1 MKIDHWGHLKIKLQS
16 LASQQHGIK
25 TQLAHDIGETPQT
38 INNWL
43 NKDSEPR
50 FSIGKAMELWLK
62 TNAIEF
68 PIDADPKY
76 QENLLDTQ
84 HLANFAFRLSVDNT
98 GLKTKSWHEIEGS
111 ILFAK
116 ICLHCRS
123 ILTLLPG
130 SQYFHP
136 TFNQTSWDFASIAA
150 LVRAL
155 IETYHV
161 FYYLAVEQVS
171 AIDREFR
178 KLLWIF
184 HSEHERFLMLKYINS
199 KSENLH
205 TVEKNS
211 RNWKDQLSNCSYFN
225 TLSNNEKQKWLSGKF
240 ACSVSPAEISENSG
254 INKNY
259 FRGVYKYLSN
269 YAHATGFGI
278 AQMDSMRTE
287 RGAYFQQYA
296 TMLQYVQCYLAF
308 SISHFCSSPF
318 VTVGKIDNHTIEQIN
333 FWGKFHANF
342 LKL

>member
-1 MKIDHWGHLKIKLQS
+1 MRIDHWTHLKIKLQS

-25 TQLAHDIGETPQT
+25 TRLAHDIGETPQT

-98 GLKTKSWHEIEGS
+98 GLKTKSWYEIEGS

-136 TFNQTSWDFASIAA
+136 AFNQTLWDFASIAT
-150 LVRAL
+150 LGRAL
-155 IETYHV
+155 IETYHA
-161 FYYLAVEQVS
+161 FYYLAVEEAPTNV
-171 AIDREFR
+171 REFR

-211 RNWKDQLSNCSYFN
+211 RNWKDQLSNCSYSN
-225 TLSNNEKQKWLSGKF
+225 ALSKKEKQKWLSGKY
-240 ACSVSPAEISENSG
+240 ACAVSPALISENSG

-259 FRGVYKYLSN
+259 YHGVYKYLSN

-308 SISHFCSSPF
+308 SISHFSSLPL
-318 VTVGKIDNHTIEQIN
+318 VTVGKKDNHTIELIDNWQRIQAE
-333 FWGKFHANF
+333 WGKV
-342 LKL
+342 